1 MAGLLTTRFGYHDAD
16 TGQIQK
22 GMEFL
27 PPEYAAFMRPANAN
41 RELSMQAA
49 GVGTGVTPS
58 ELTLPSFIEG
68 VLTNEW
74 KKPENFQSDRL
85 CPKFADKRQH
95 GKWMFADDSAALWV
109 DTTAADSSVGAE
121 LRNDLIPGADFV
133 TKPHKVSGFIT
144 ASDLE
149 AAQTELGID
158 VVAYEIAAKVRQ
170 LKLDEAMQV
179 YAKFRSINPKT
190 RVYDD
195 TLGYYQDYTHQVI
208 DASGAQWTTS
218 SVDPLKTILV
228 AYNNLMTIGSPVEP
242 NVLVLNSL
250 ALKVLRDNPQWA
262 SQYRVDE
269 DRQPILIVPG
279 SKARGLEI
287 IELPERYKASN
298 ESSASL
304 CWGADVWIGYL
315 EPYNKGY
322 AGPFLEAV
330 NGPMEPSAMVF
341 PEPDRRLKQDIIAV
355 DGPKY
360 DVFVPRTT
368 GNRAGVLIQNIY
380 GTISLP

>member
-1 MAGLLTTRFGYHDAD
+1 MAGLLTTRFGYNDEN
-16 TGQIQK
+16 TGAIVP
-22 GMEFL
+22 GT
-27 PPEYAAFMRPANAN
+27 EYLD
-41 RELSMQAA
+41 LSKSNHRGALRAA
-49 GVGTGVTPS
+49 GVGTGVTAS
-58 ELTLPSFIEG
+58 QLTLPAFIEG

-74 KKPENFQSDRL
+74 AKPENFQSDRL
-85 CPKFADKRQH
+85 APKFSDKRQH
-95 GKWMFADDSAALWV
+95 GKWMFADDTAAIWV

-121 LRNDLIPGADFV
+121 LRNDLIAGNEFV

-144 ASDLE
+144 ESDLE

-158 VVAYEIAAKVRQ
+158 VVQYEIAAKVRQ
-170 LKLDEAMQV
+170 LKLDEAMKV
-179 YAKFRSINPKT
+179 YSAFRSINPTT
-190 RVYDD
+190 RAYDAG
-195 TLGYYQDYTHQVI
+195 LGLYQDYSAQVI
-208 DASGAQWTTS
+208 SASGAQWTDPD
-218 SVDPLKTILV
+218 VDPLKTILV
-228 AYNNLMTIGSPVEP
+228 AYDRLLSIGSPIEP

-250 ALKVLRDNPQWA
+250 ALKVLRDNPFWA

-287 IELPERYKASN
+287 IELPERYKATS
-298 ESSASL
+298 EGSAQL

-315 EPYNKGY
+315 EGYNKGY

-341 PEPDRRLKQDIIAV
+341 PDPDRRKKQDIIAV

-360 DVFVPRTT
+360 DVFCTRTT
-368 GNRAGVLIQNIY
+368 GNRSGVLVQDIY
-380 GTISLP
+380 GAISL